1 MREFDTE
8 QPQRGRRAFGVLLM
22 AGVAIVSL
30 VLVFIAHEPK
40 QAVSSPT
47 PAKAAIVPPIADAKS
62 EAEIIFRGKSYP
74 LLKRAVTMP
83 FRGEILTIDVKEG
96 QSVNEGD
103 ILASYKLD
111 RESMIHV
118 HTVLYPETVLNLKK
132 AAFDQKTTIEKMKTV
147 DVKIKQIE
155 IERTQKEL
163 ADLRELFAKQLAQSE
178 AVKNKERQLE
188 MLKKELQGIN
198 DSIKQTA
205 AGLDK
210 TNEDL
215 RFYEAKRKR
224 DVELLEWQAN
234 RSFSDP
240 KLPMDTAFLKAPIGG
255 QVIWIAPEL
264 RVKAEPAAGFPAFT
278 VAPMNSVV
286 VRCKVHELDLVKL
299 NAGDRG
305 TVIFDAIPQKKYPCT
320 VSRIPWISR
329 NPALEVPADYDI
341 ECDLENPD
349 GLIKDG
355 LTCNVKVSITQ

>member
-1 MREFDTE
+1 
-8 QPQRGRRAFGVLLM
+8 
-22 AGVAIVSL
+22 VAVVSL
-30 VLVFIAHEPK
+30 VLVVVTYEPK
-40 QAVSSPT
+40 KAVSSPP

-74 LLKRAVTMP
+74 LLKRTVVLP
-83 FRGEILTIDVKEG
+83 FKGEILSIDVKEG
-96 QSVNEGD
+96 QNMNEGD
-103 ILASYKLD
+103 LLASYKLD
-111 RESMIHV
+111 REAMMHV
-118 HTVLYPETVLNLKK
+118 HAVLYPEMVLNLKK
-132 AAFDQKTTIEKMKTV
+132 AAFDQKTTLEKMKTV

-163 ADLRELFAKQLAQSE
+163 ADLRELFAKQMSQEE

-188 MLKKELQGIN
+188 VFKKELQGIE
-198 DSIKQTA
+198 DAIKQTEK
-205 AGLDK
+205 GLEK

-224 DVELLEWQAN
+224 DVDLLEWQTK
-234 RSFSDP
+234 RSYSDS
-240 KLPMDTAFLKAPIGG
+240 KLPMDSAFLKAPIGG

-264 RVKAEPAAGFPAFT
+264 RVNSEPAAGFPSFT
-278 VAPMNSVV
+278 IAPMGSVV

-299 NAGDRG
+299 NPGDRG
-305 TVIFDAIPQKKYPCT
+305 TVVFDAIPQKKYPCT

-341 ECDLENPD
+341 ECDLDNPD

-355 LTCNVKVSITQ
+355 LTCNVRVSITQ

>member
-8 QPQRGRRAFGVLLM
+8 KPRRRRRAYGVLLA

-30 VLVFIAHEPK
+30 VLVAITHEPK
-40 QAVSSPT
+40 KAVSSPP

-74 LLKRAVTMP
+74 LVKRAVTMP

-96 QSVNEGD
+96 QNMTEGD
-103 ILASYKLD
+103 IMASYKMD
-111 RESMIHV
+111 REAMMQV
-118 HTVLYPETVLNLKK
+118 HSILYPETVLSLKK
-132 AAFDQKTTIEKMKTV
+132 AQFDQKTSIEKMKAV

-155 IERTQKEL
+155 IEKVQKEL
-163 ADLRELFAKQLAQSE
+163 SDLRELFAKQLAQEE

-188 MLKKELQGIN
+188 VLKKELQGIH
-198 DSIKQTA
+198 DAIKQTE

-224 DVELLEWQAN
+224 DMDLLEWQTK
-234 RSFSDP
+234 RSYSDS
-240 KLPMDTAFLKAPIGG
+240 KLPLDTAFLAAPISG
-255 QVIWIAPEL
+255 QVIWIAPDL
-264 RVKAEPAAGFPAFT
+264 RVKAEPTGGFPAFT

-305 TVIFDAIPQKKYPCT
+305 TVVFDAIPQKKYPCT

-341 ECDLENPD
+341 ECDLDNPD

-355 LTCNVKVSITQ
+355 LTCNVRVSITQ

>member
-8 QPQRGRRAFGVLLM
+8 EPRRGKRAFGVFLM

-40 QAVSSPT
+40 KAVSSPT

-74 LLKRAVTMP
+74 LLKREVAMP
-83 FRGEILTIDVKEG
+83 YRGEILTIDVKEG

-111 RESMIHV
+111 RQSMMHV
-118 HTVLYPETVLNLKK
+118 HAVLYPETVLNLKK
-132 AAFDQKTTIEKMKTV
+132 IAFDQETTIEKMKTV

-163 ADLRELFAKQLAQSE
+163 ADLRELLAKQLAQNE

-198 DSIKQTA
+198 DTIKQTA

-210 TNEDL
+210 TNKDL
-215 RFYEAKRKR
+215 RFHEAKRKR
-224 DVELLEWQAN
+224 DVELLEWQTK
-234 RSFSDP
+234 RSYSDP
-240 KLPMDTAFLKAPIGG
+240 KLPMDTAFLKAPISG
-255 QVIWIAPEL
+255 QVLWIAPEL
-264 RVKAEPAAGFPAFT
+264 RAKAEPAAGFAAFT
-278 VAPMNSVV
+278 VAPMSSVM

-299 NAGDRG
+299 NTGDRG

-341 ECDLENPD
+341 ECNLENPD